1 MKVICYGDSNT
12 YGYDPRSWFGD
23 RYDQNWPKL
32 LAEKTGWDI
41 SNRGENGREVPR
53 MSVSFPEDITL
64 LIVMLGTNDL
74 LQNRSV
80 DLIRNRMESFLVSQN
95 LTSGKILLL
104 APPPMAL
111 GAWVENSELLRER
124 HRLAMELCDLAE
136 GLGTLFAD
144 PGDWNIPLAY
154 DGVHLTQEGHQVF
167 ADRLFDYLKEKR
179 LCWKSE

>member
-23 RYDQNWPKL
+23 RYDRPWPEL
-32 LAEKTGWDI
+32 LAEKTGWNVI
-41 SNRGENGREVPR
+41 NGGENGREVPR
-53 MSVSFPEDITL
+53 MPVSIPQDTDL

-80 DLIRNRMESFLVSQN
+80 DLIRNRMEAFLVSIN
-95 LTSGKILLL
+95 VAMGKILLL

-111 GAWVENSELLRER
+111 GAWIENSELLRER
-124 HRLAMELCDLAE
+124 ERLAMELCSLAE
-136 GLGTLFAD
+136 RPGVLFAD
-144 PGDWNIPLAY
+144 PGNWNIPLAY
-154 DGVHLTQEGHQVF
+154 DGVHMAQEGHRVF